1 MTQPV
6 TAVQKEF
13 TRVSSASWTLLFP
26 FQPYNGGEGV
36 SLPCTVS
43 TARVALVGEF
53 GAAADDKVNIAVI
66 VNTGSVPAFVR
77 FGDVTVVAT
86 TASMAVPAGAA
97 VTCTI
102 PGANDAETTYLA
114 GITSAGSTT
123 LQITTGFGN

>member
-26 FQPYNGGEGV
+26 FQPYNGGQGV
-36 SLPCTVS
+36 SLACIGT
-43 TARVALVGEF
+43 TGRVALVGEF

-66 VNTGSVPAFVR
+66 VNPGTVAAFVR

-86 TASMAVPAGAA
+86 TASMAVPAGSA

-102 PGANDAETTYLA
+102 PGASDEATVYLA
-114 GITSAGSTT
+114 GITESGSTT

>member
-1 MTQPV
+1 MTQPL
-6 TAVQKEF
+6 TAVQREF
-13 TRVSSASWTLLFP
+13 TRVSSASWTMLFP

-36 SLPCTVS
+36 SLDCTIA
-43 TARVALVGEF
+43 TDRVALVGEF
-53 GAAADDKVNIAVI
+53 GTAADDKVNIAVI
-66 VNTGSVPAFVR
+66 VNTGVVPAFVR

-102 PGANDAETTYLA
+102 PGASDAAPVYLA
-114 GITSAGSTT
+114 GITSSGSVT